1 MKTLYLVAYY
11 YQKPAN
17 NRVKTQ
23 LKDWMKKPNSVSL
36 DEQVALT
43 RNLKPKDISMAK
55 IILDLGNKK
64 VVRNSWNSDNSFEQL
79 FLYFHKGYP
88 QYTKDVMLQIDP
100 DYYNNLFAPAARDQ
114 AVTTID
120 TSSTISSV

>member
-23 LKDWMKKPNSVSL
+23 LKDWMKKPNAVSL

-64 VVRNSWNSDNSFEQL
+64 VVRNNWNSDNSFEQL
-79 FLYFHKGYP
+79 FLYFHKAYP

-100 DYYNNLFAPAARDQ
+100 EYYNSLFAPAARNQ
-114 AVTTID
+114 PVTTID